1 MQKRVSA
8 EATVAGVNGDLFSWT
23 DGHPTGALIRG
34 GILDS
39 GPVDFRSSVGVDTD
53 GVLHVERVRLAG
65 TWQGSG
71 QRRILGINE
80 VPRANRTT
88 LYTRAWGAR
97 TPAENGGA
105 QAIIQP
111 FPATKPNT
119 PLTGVVTQYVTGGN
133 QPIPPDGAVL
143 VARGA
148 QAGFLSAEAPIGANL
163 TVLLTLTP
171 PWANVLEAVGGGP
184 IVVREGKPVYR
195 SLEGFTTDQL
205 AYRHPRTGV
214 GQTAD
219 GRILLVAVDGRQPGY
234 STGLTNFEL
243 ALTMMRLGCVTA
255 SALDAGG
262 STTMAFDGKLLNR
275 PSDPGGERAG
285 RRGTHALLLRRLRA
299 GPTCPRPVAERRRCR
314 RRADLRLQARA
325 PRDRDGDADRPRGDR
340 HPAGLGLA
348 RARHLQVQLDGEGQP
363 EGAWTFRAVADDDL
377 GRHSIAD
384 RQFGLNNT
392 LGFVTASSEP
402 PSCHGEVQARPAC
415 AGCAAHRDARRRHR
429 EDPRHPKLLRRRR
442 DDLVAWPTRPLR
454 LQRHR
459 HERGRSG
466 GAHRSFPAPPASLRR
481 VPVAGVTSS
490 LTSLIGNHGLYAVF
504 FLMAIDAVFPAA
516 SELVMVYA
524 GALAAGAFS
533 GQHVDL
539 FGARIS
545 SHAWAYVAMA
555 LAGTLGYFVGALVGW
570 AIGRYG
576 GRPLLERHG
585 RWFHLDERQA
595 RACRALVRPLGRP
608 RGPDRPG
615 HARVRSFISIPAGI
629 FRMPFLRYTRVDA
642 DRVGGLG
649 LCACRSRVWARQQL
663 RALSPRLPLRRTT
676 PWPRRSWR
684 WRRI

>member
-1 MQKRVSA
+1 MRPLASAGVVVRRAVIYALFAGLFVAPQAFAAVPIRGQTLVPGVVYSRQVEFTAHGPVVIHVISAPKPTGLYALKPVLSNNAILGRERVTSMQKRVSA

-97 TPAENGGA
+97 TPAENTGA

-119 PLTGVVTQYVTGGN
+119 PLTGVVTQYVSGGN

-148 QAGFLSAEAPIGANL
+148 QAGFLAAEAPIGANV

-184 IVVREGKPVYR
+184 VVVREGKPVYR

-275 PSDPGGERAG
+275 PSDPGGERA
-285 RRGTHALLLRRLRA
+285 
-299 GPTCPRPVAERRRCR
+299 VAEALTLFYYGVYAPALPARVLSPN
-314 RRADLRLQARA
+314 ADGVDDTQSFAYKLVRPATVTATLTGPGGIVIPLDSGSRA
-325 PRDRDGDADRPRGDR
+325 PGTYKFPWT
-340 HPAGLGLA
+340 
-348 RARHLQVQLDGEGQP
+348 GEGQP
-363 EGAWTFRAVADDDL
+363 EGAWTFRTVADDDL
-377 GRHSIAD
+377 GRHSTAD
-384 RQFGLNNT
+384 RQFGLNDT
-392 LGFVTASSEP
+392 LGFVTAAAS
-402 PSCHGEVQARPAC
+402 HRRVTATFKLARPARVALRIETPGGGIVKTLATRSFS
-415 AGCAAHRDARRRHR
+415 AGDGTISWRGRPGSYVFSATATNEVGVVELTVPFR
-429 EDPRHPKLLRRRR
+429 LRR
-442 DDLVAWPTRPLR
+442 
-454 LQRHR
+454 
-459 HERGRSG
+459 
-466 GAHRSFPAPPASLRR
+466 
-481 VPVAGVTSS
+481 
-490 LTSLIGNHGLYAVF
+490 
-504 FLMAIDAVFPAA
+504 
-516 SELVMVYA
+516 
-524 GALAAGAFS
+524 
-533 GQHVDL
+533 
-539 FGARIS
+539 
-545 SHAWAYVAMA
+545 
-555 LAGTLGYFVGALVGW
+555 
-570 AIGRYG
+570 
-576 GRPLLERHG
+576 
-585 RWFHLDERQA
+585 
-595 RACRALVRPLGRP
+595 
-608 RGPDRPG
+608 
-615 HARVRSFISIPAGI
+615 
-629 FRMPFLRYTRVDA
+629 
-642 DRVGGLG
+642 
-649 LCACRSRVWARQQL
+649 
-663 RALSPRLPLRRTT
+663 
-676 PWPRRSWR
+676 
-684 WRRI
+684 